1 MAALAAMDQRISFI
15 TLAVADVAASRA
27 FYIDGLGWTP
37 ELEADG
43 VLMIRVGEHVT
54 LSLWDRREFEEEV
67 GTIAVA
73 DGVAPFTL
81 AHNVATREEVDSVL
95 ALARSLG
102 REASTAEER
111 AWGGYTGYFADP
123 DGVRWEI
130 AYNPGPVGQ
139 TVLP

>member
-1 MAALAAMDQRISFI
+1 MDQRISFI

-27 FYIDGLGWTP
+27 FYVGGLGWTP

-43 VLMIRVGEHVT
+43 VLMIRVGEHVI
-54 LSLWDRREFEEEV
+54 LSLWDRAEFEEEV
-67 GTIAVA
+67 GPITTG

-81 AHNVATREEVDSVL
+81 AHNVATREEVDGIL
-95 ALARSLG
+95 WLARSLG
-102 REASTAEER
+102 RQASVAEER

-123 DGVRWEI
+123 DGARWEI

-139 TVLP
+139 TVLPDQT